1 MRNRCIAAG
10 VMVVGMAIGMLI
22 QEKKIR
28 KLRKELSQLSPQ
40 KVEVKE

>member
-10 VMVVGMAIGMLI
+10 VLVIGLALGMLI

-28 KLRKELSQLSPQ
+28 KLRKELSQLPPQ